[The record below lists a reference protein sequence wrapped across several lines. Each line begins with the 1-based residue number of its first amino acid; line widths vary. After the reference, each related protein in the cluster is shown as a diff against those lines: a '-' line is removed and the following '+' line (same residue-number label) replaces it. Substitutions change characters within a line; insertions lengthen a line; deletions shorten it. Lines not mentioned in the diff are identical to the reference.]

1 MIYRGYDIDETPFS
15 DGVTIY
21 FNKEYSTSAESVE
34 EAIDLIDEV
43 ILTKKLNKSEERA
56 NA

>member
-21 FNKEYSTSAESVE
+21 FNRKYLTSAESLE
-34 EAIDLIDEV
+34 EAKDLVDEK
-43 ILTKKLNKSEERA
+43 ILTIKLKKERA
-56 NA
+56 NV

>member
-21 FNKEYSTSAESVE
+21 FNKEYLTSAESVE

-43 ILTKKLNKSEERA
+43 ILTKKLNKSEGK
-56 NA
+56 